1 MNKLTIRP
9 MMELLAPT
17 AATAAVRSAPV
28 KLPTTAISEAL
39 NSCSSMAVAATG
51 RAKRGILFQM
61 GPCSIS
67 SCRFC
72 VLAAKVIYPFR
83 GKWHKAFLWQSL
95 YNGFM
100 LQCTINI
107 ATCFSNFE
115 KQVAME
121 LSA

>member
-9 MMELLAPT
+9 MIELLAPT

-39 NSCSSMAVAATG
+39 NGCSSMAVAATG

-83 GKWHKAFLWQSL
+83 GKWHKAFLPS
-95 YNGFM
+95 
-100 LQCTINI
+100 INKGKH
-107 ATCFSNFE
+107 A
-115 KQVAME
+115 
-121 LSA
+121 

>member
-9 MMELLAPT
+9 MTELLAPT
-17 AATAAVRSAPV
+17 AATAAVRSVPV

-39 NSCSSMAVAATG
+39 NSCSNMAVAATG

-83 GKWHKAFLWQSL
+83 GKWHKAFLPS
-95 YNGFM
+95 
-100 LQCTINI
+100 INKGKH
-107 ATCFSNFE
+107 A
-115 KQVAME
+115 
-121 LSA
+121 